1 MKASTRYLCFLNG
14 RHRIIYYSV
23 CTIVIL
29 HLFTG
34 GCTNMVNRHFQD
46 TVDPAQGTIRLAG
59 LKEPVTVRRDA
70 FGIPYIE
77 AKNMADLA
85 FSIGYVHASDR
96 LTQMVGLK
104 LASQGRLAEM
114 VGPSALNLDIYMCT
128 LNLRR
133 SANNLLKNLNAENLA
148 LMEQYCR
155 GVNAY
160 LDMHKNKL
168 PPGLS
173 LSGYSPERWKPI
185 DSIMIF
191 AILNLSLSFN
201 LYEEVASLNIAQAIG
216 AEKTA
221 WLLPI
226 YPDEPI
232 PFDEAAKLKGVDLKK
247 AASAVSQ
254 LADLQPLL
262 RSVGL
267 SGIAASNNWGIARN
281 RTKGGASILCNDTHL
296 LLSMPSFW
304 NMMHVKCGE
313 YDAAG
318 INIAGIP
325 AVIAGYN
332 GHIAWGM
339 TMVMADNQDIFLE
352 QLKTIHGKL
361 HYLYKEHWLPTTEH
375 RETIKI
381 KGRDPVTI
389 TVHETRHGTLLNSA
403 LEKEPTQLLQPV
415 SVDLPYGIAL
425 SWASTTEDDDSM
437 NAYLSLNFA
446 KSVDEAIPIM
456 KRIRAIALNMVFAD
470 KDNIAWQVTGNYPVR
485 AKGRGLMPSPGW
497 TGEYDWTGLLDPSLL
512 PNAKNPPEG
521 YIGTAN
527 NRTVAKDYPYVL
539 SSSWYWPERAERI
552 AQMATATDKHTTETC
567 MAMQLDTYSRFVPKI
582 KDVLLKGSLAQEI
595 KREINGWADEERRRK
610 AHLALEMLQGFD
622 GDMQA
627 GSNGAALV
635 SALLHC
641 ATKNIFLDELGP
653 EGSKTWRSF
662 MVINNESYNATCDH
676 ILIRGDES
684 PFWDD
689 VKTPERETKAQILA
703 KSLADAVTLLQT
715 KSGSD
720 PKQWQWGSLHTYVW
734 ETEAAK
740 MSPSMGFIEK
750 TALGLLWSYFNRG
763 PYPAPGD
770 IFTLNVSAYTM
781 GKDFDTWLIPAMRI
795 IVDFSRDEPMLGVN
809 SSGQSDNPS
818 SPHYDD
824 GIRAWRKGTYIPFP
838 FKEDAVR
845 NQYRDVLVLT
855 P

>member
-1 MKASTRYLCFLNG
+1 MKASRMNLCFLHG
-14 RHRIIYYSV
+14 RRRIIYYSV
-23 CTIVIL
+23 CTMVIL
-29 HLFTG
+29 HLFTS
-34 GCTNMVNRHFQD
+34 GCTNMVNRHFKD
-46 TVDPAQGTIRLAG
+46 TVDPAQGTIRLPG

-70 FGIPYIE
+70 FGIPFIE
-77 AKNMADLA
+77 AKSFADMAFA
-85 FSIGYVHASDR
+85 VGYVHASDR

-114 VGPSALNLDIYMCT
+114 VGNSALDLDIYMRT
-128 LNLRR
+128 MNLRR
-133 SANNLLKNLNAENLA
+133 TANNLLKNMSAENQA

-160 LDMHKNKL
+160 QDTHKNKL

-173 LSGYSPERWKPI
+173 LSGYSPEQWRPI

-191 AILNLSLSFN
+191 ALVNLALSFN
-201 LYEEVASLNIAQAIG
+201 LYEETATLNLAQAIG

-232 PFDEAAKLKGVDLKK
+232 PFHEATKLKGVDLNR
-247 AASAVSQ
+247 AALASSQ
-254 LADLQPLL
+254 LADIQPLL
-262 RSVGL
+262 SSIGL
-267 SGIAASNNWGIARN
+267 SGFAASNNWGIAKN
-281 RTKGGASILCNDTHL
+281 RTKGGSSILCNDTHL
-296 LLSMPSFW
+296 LLSMPSLW
-304 NMMHVKCGE
+304 NMLHVKCGQ
-313 YDAAG
+313 YDVAG
-318 INIAGIP
+318 INIAGLP
-325 AVIAGYN
+325 YVVAGYN

-352 QLKTIHGKL
+352 RLKTIDGKL

-375 RETIKI
+375 QETIKI
-381 KGRDPVTI
+381 KGRDPVSI
-389 TVHETRHGTLLNSA
+389 TVHETRHGTLLNNA
-403 LEKEPTQLLQPV
+403 LKKEPALIFQPA

-425 SWASTTEDDDSM
+425 SWASATEDDESI
-437 NAYLSLNFA
+437 NAFFSLSFA
-446 KSVDEAIPIM
+446 KSVDEAMPFM

-470 KDNIAWQVTGNYPVR
+470 KDNIAWQVTGNYPAR

-497 TGEYDWTGLLDPSLL
+497 TGEYDWTGLLDPSVL

-527 NRTVAKDYPYVL
+527 NRTIAKDYAYVL

-552 AQMATATDKHTTETC
+552 AQMAAATDKHTTETC
-567 MAMQLDTYSRFVPKI
+567 MAMQLDTYSPFVPKL

-595 KREINGWADEERRRK
+595 TREINGWADEGRRKK

-622 GDMQA
+622 GDMQI

-641 ATKNIFLDELGP
+641 ATRNIFLDELGP
-653 EGSKTWRSF
+653 EGSKAWKAF
-662 MVINNESYNATCDH
+662 MVINNLSYNATCDH

-689 VKTPERETKAQILA
+689 VKTPGRETKAQILA
-703 KSLADAVTLLQT
+703 GSLADAVTFLQT

-720 PKQWQWGSLHTYVW
+720 PKQWQWGSLHTYEW

-740 MSPSMGFIEK
+740 ISPSMGFIER
-750 TALGLLWSYFNRG
+750 TAMRLLWSYFNRG

-770 IFTLNVSAYTM
+770 DFTLNVSNYLM
-781 GKDFDTWLIPAMRI
+781 GKDFDTFIIPAMRI
-795 IVDFSRDEPMLGVN
+795 IVDFSRDEPMVGVN

-824 GIRAWRKGTYIPFP
+824 GIKAWLKGSYIPFP

-845 NQYRDVLVLT
+845 DQYHEVLVLT